1 MSSAVAATRDRGGRE
16 GDGREGGGDG
26 DDVAAARARARDDD
40 DVHRQRKAAIVAA
53 KVAKTVEA
61 SERKAA
67 VRARAEALAQAKRE
81 ELSRAVEAKAR
92 KIEEIAEGKG
102 KDASG
107 AFAVEV
113 SVASSER
120 KSVDGARKSADSER
134 RVSLEGRPQ
143 WVSPMDG
150 EETTSV
156 VDADVGTPANGDAS
170 VKDEV
175 EKIEERVIHN
185 NGDNSKVN
193 SADARVE
200 SVEVESESDE
210 DVASEHENESAD
222 ENDAPFTT
230 PVKSPQSVVKSSTP
244 TSPPS
249 KSASKTPSAMKTKL
263 NELLSEAREIKAAS
277 AKELAASPLRSS
289 FKQRFSAPKEPNAL
303 EKVQTS
309 VRRFMRRVQS
319 KVSAVTDKY
328 PKQVAGGVGA
338 LALMV
343 LLSQR
348 RSRDVPV
355 AARKKR

>member
-1 MSSAVAATRDRGGRE
+1 MSSAVAATRER
-16 GDGREGGGDG
+16 DGRESDGRNGDG
-26 DDVAAARARARDDD
+26 DDVAAARARERDD

-107 AFAVEV
+107 AVAVEAG
-113 SVASSER
+113 VASSAR

-134 RVSLEGRPQ
+134 ASLEGRPQ
-143 WVSPMDG
+143 WVSPVDG
-150 EETTSV
+150 EETVSV

-170 VKDEV
+170 VKAEV

-185 NGDNSKVN
+185 DGNNNEVN
-193 SADARVE
+193 SVETRVE
-200 SVEVESESDE
+200 SVEVESKSDE

-222 ENDAPFTT
+222 QNEAPFTT

-244 TSPPS
+244 TSTPS
-249 KSASKTPSAMKTKL
+249 KSASKTQSAMKTKL
-263 NELLSEAREIKAAS
+263 NEILSEAREIKAAN

-289 FKQRFSAPKEPNAL
+289 FKQRFSAPKEPKAL

-328 PKQVAGGVGA
+328 PKHVAGGVGA

-348 RSRDVPV
+348 RGRDVPV

>member
-1 MSSAVAATRDRGGRE
+1 MSSAVAATRER
-16 GDGREGGGDG
+16 DGRESDGRNGDG
-26 DDVAAARARARDDD
+26 DDVAAARARERDD

-107 AFAVEV
+107 AVAVEAG
-113 SVASSER
+113 VASSAR

-134 RVSLEGRPQ
+134 ASLEGRPQ
-143 WVSPMDG
+143 WVSPVDG
-150 EETTSV
+150 EETMSV

-170 VKDEV
+170 VKAEV

-185 NGDNSKVN
+185 DGSNNKVN
-193 SADARVE
+193 SVETRVE
-200 SVEVESESDE
+200 SVEVELESDE

-222 ENDAPFTT
+222 ESEAPFTT

-244 TSPPS
+244 TSTPS
-249 KSASKTPSAMKTKL
+249 KSASKTQSAMKTKL

-309 VRRFMRRVQS
+309 VRRSMRRVQS

-328 PKQVAGGVGA
+328 PKQVASGVGA

-348 RSRDVPV
+348 RGRDVPV